1 MAETPEISARLAA
14 FAAGV
19 RFEDLPAGAVELLK
33 ACWLDFVGLAAH
45 ASRHAD
51 SGQAVLAAVRSLAGA
66 SGPGTVVGLTETF
79 PPAHAALLNGT
90 HAHSF
95 DFDDTNAY
103 GTLHPGASVIAA
115 ALAAA
120 ESRGSSG
127 RELLTALA
135 VGYETA
141 ARVGAALGETAY
153 DRGFH
158 PTGVAG
164 IFGAVAASARL
175 LGLTERELLAAWGAA
190 GSFASGSM
198 QYLADGAWNK
208 RIHPGWAAHS
218 GLFAAFLAASGFH
231 GAAQPLEGRYGLLGA
246 YGDAP
251 RPELAVDGLGERWLM
266 LLTAIKPYPSCRY
279 THGAVDAALRLRERV
294 GDAFRAGGTVTL
306 RISPY
311 AHQIVGERA
320 EQKLRPRNLV
330 DAQFS
335 VYFQVA
341 AALLDGRVGLASYEH
356 LRDGALD
363 ELMDRVFAEPD
374 QDLPALAAVASY
386 RSPDGAETTTRVD
399 APVGEPPEGMPWAA
413 VEEKF
418 HPLAQ
423 SCFDEASRTR
433 IVAAARELDHVPD
446 VRALLGE
453 LRALTTDSAP

>member
-1 MAETPEISARLAA
+1 VADTPEISAPLAA
-14 FAAGV
+14 FVTGV
-19 RFEDLPAGAVELLK
+19 RFADVPADAVELLK

-51 SGQAVLAAVRSLAGA
+51 SGPAVLAAVRSLAGA
-66 SGPGTVVGLTETF
+66 GGPGTVLGLTETF

-115 ALAAA
+115 GLAAA
-120 ESRGSSG
+120 EARGASG

-135 VGYETA
+135 VGYEVA

-164 IFGAVAASARL
+164 IFGAVAASARV

-190 GSFASGSM
+190 GSFAAGSM

-208 RIHPGWAAHS
+208 RIHPGWAAHAA
-218 GLFAAFLAASGFH
+218 LFATTLAVSGFH
-231 GAAQPLEGRYGLLGA
+231 GAAQPIEGRYGLLGA

-251 RPELAVDGLGERWLM
+251 RPELAVDGLGERWR
-266 LLTAIKPYPSCRY
+266 LLQTAIKPYPSCRY
-279 THGAVDAALRLRERV
+279 THGAIDAALRLRA
-294 GDAFRAGGTVTL
+294 AFGPGGTVRL
-306 RISPY
+306 RISSY
-311 AHQIVGERA
+311 AHQIVGERT

-356 LRDGALD
+356 LGRGTLD
-363 ELMDRVFAEPD
+363 ELMDRVFVEPD
-374 QDLPALAAVASY
+374 QGLPALAAVATY
-386 RSPDGAETTTRVD
+386 RPPDGPETTTRVD
-399 APVGEPPEGMPWAA
+399 APVGEPPDGMPWAA

-418 HPLAQ
+418 HPLAED
-423 SCFDEASRTR
+423 CFADAARAR
-433 IVAAARELDHVPD
+433 IVGAARELDLIAD

-453 LRALTTDSAP
+453 LRALTVRAS